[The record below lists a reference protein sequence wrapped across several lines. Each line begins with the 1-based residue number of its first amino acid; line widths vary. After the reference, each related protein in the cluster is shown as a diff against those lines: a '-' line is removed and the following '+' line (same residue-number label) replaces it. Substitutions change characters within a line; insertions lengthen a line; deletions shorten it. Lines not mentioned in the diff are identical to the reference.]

1 MAYSPHPF
9 NVTNWTVFLVALY
22 QTKVSLALG
31 NPHERRQRS
40 CNSKEKLL
48 QPWSDLLEFLR
59 RSPPNKPLMFVWNW
73 VDIHEIRCFL
83 FGNLLWNSGKARH
96 DACGKTKGLKKYSLR
111 FCVCVCAFFFG
122 WFTMGFSVQMSPE
135 KQIHATSCNILQPL
149 LIHHLVSWSH
159 LKQFPSNLFQISEL
173 LLTPGGPTLNRKPAT
188 MGSEEGKV
196 HLFCFAK
203 KMQSQNDDS
212 LNGYASKWWNLPK
225 KCSEHMW
232 QHPTPPTN
240 LQTLC
245 EHSTDCK
252 IMSFPLKHD
261 KINSIFNQD
270 LDS

>member
-111 FCVCVCAFFFG
+111 FCVCVCVFFRMIYHG
-122 WFTMGFSVQMSPE
+122 ILRTNVTWKTNPCNIVQYL
-135 KQIHATSCNILQPL
+135 ATSTYT
-149 LIHHLVSWSH
+149 
-159 LKQFPSNLFQISEL
+159 PSCVMES
-173 LLTPGGPTLNRKPAT
+173 P
-188 MGSEEGKV
+188 
-196 HLFCFAK
+196 
-203 KMQSQNDDS
+203 
-212 LNGYASKWWNLPK
+212 
-225 KCSEHMW
+225 
-232 QHPTPPTN
+232 
-240 LQTLC
+240 
-245 EHSTDCK
+245 
-252 IMSFPLKHD
+252 
-261 KINSIFNQD
+261 
-270 LDS
+270 